1 MLLGVTKG
9 PPQTLIYILTY
20 KERLQ
25 LADTFPNRIW
35 SFCPLA
41 DLTSSN
47 YIHFEKYILFLSDL
61 YIQRGARTH
70 NPELKSRTLFQQG
83 RPGAPVITYF
93 EPSVNFLPFIF
104 QQIFVLCVRQWGGVR
119 KGRINPGVALLSAQV
134 TSRDTV
140 YSTGQ
145 SIL

>member
-1 MLLGVTKG
+1 MFLGVTKG
-9 PPQTLIYILTY
+9 PPKTLIYILTY

-41 DLTSSN
+41 DLNSSN

-70 NPELKSRTLFQQG
+70 NPELRSRTLFQQS
-83 RPGAPVITYF
+83 RPGTPVITYF
-93 EPSVNFLPFIF
+93 ELSVISNHSFFNKYLF
-104 QQIFVLCVRQWGGVR
+104 FVSDTGAGS
-119 KGRINPGVALLSAQV
+119 GRGE
-134 TSRDTV
+134 
-140 YSTGQ
+140 
-145 SIL
+145 